1 MECKNSHTHSEEVL
15 ELQLGDIVADVF
27 VVHQVA
33 VRIGGFVV
41 ADALGYVGLVKDA
54 SVVRSTRHGLR
65 DTGIRRR
72 EWNDLQSAP
81 LPNSR

>member
-1 MECKNSHTHSEEVL
+1 MECKNSHAHSEEVL

-41 ADALGYVGLVKDA
+41 ADALGYVGLVEGRVSGPVHK
-54 SVVRSTRHGLR
+54 TCLR
-65 DTGIRRR
+65 DSGVRIQ
-72 EWNDLQSAP
+72 E
-81 LPNSR
+81 